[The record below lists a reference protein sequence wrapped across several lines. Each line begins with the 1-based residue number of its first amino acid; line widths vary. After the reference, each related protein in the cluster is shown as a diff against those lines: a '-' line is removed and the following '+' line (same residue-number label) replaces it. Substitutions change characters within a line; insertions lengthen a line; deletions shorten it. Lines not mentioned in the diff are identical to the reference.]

1 MRLRHGV
8 CQQLQTIS
16 FVSPDIFCVVRN
28 PTHGS
33 REVTVHC
40 DEPAK
45 LVVNAEPRDDSIA
58 YEANPKSGRVNA
70 AIANK

>member
-1 MRLRHGV
+1 MPRSSL
-8 CQQLQTIS
+8 
-16 FVSPDIFCVVRN
+16 IFAFRN

-45 LVVNAEPRDDSIA
+45 LVVKAEPLDDSIA
-58 YEANPKSGRVNA
+58 YVANPKSGKVMHTDS
-70 AIANK
+70 KF